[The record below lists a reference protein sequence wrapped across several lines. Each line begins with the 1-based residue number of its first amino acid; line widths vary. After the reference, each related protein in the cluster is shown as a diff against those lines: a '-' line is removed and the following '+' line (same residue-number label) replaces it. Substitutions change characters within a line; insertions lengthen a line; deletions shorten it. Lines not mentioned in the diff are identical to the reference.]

1 MKVIRRVDKAD
12 YIENQTISITIGDS
26 GGTDTDTIENLPK
39 VADTAIEVELDDGSI
54 VVLLGYLRK

>member
-1 MKVIRRVDKAD
+1 MKYVRRADKTE
-12 YIENQTISITIGDS
+12 YLENQIVTIGA
-26 GGTDTDTIENLPK
+26 GGGSDTVENLPK

>member
-1 MKVIRRVDKAD
+1 MKFIRRANKAD
-12 YIENQTISITIGDS
+12 FIENQTISISIGEG

-39 VADTAIEVELDDGSI
+39 NPDTAIEVELDDGNV